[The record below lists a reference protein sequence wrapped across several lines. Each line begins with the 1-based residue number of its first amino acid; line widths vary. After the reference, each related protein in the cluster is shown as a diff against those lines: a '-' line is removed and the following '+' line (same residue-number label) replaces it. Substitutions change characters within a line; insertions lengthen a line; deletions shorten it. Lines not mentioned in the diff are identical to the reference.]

1 MAFRDEITL
10 RIKAGNGGNG
20 AVSFLRQKFQ
30 ARGGPDGGR
39 GGDGGDVYLVA
50 DENLNT
56 LSHLAHKPQIR
67 AQDGAPGGSNNMRG
81 KNGKDV
87 RVRVPMGT
95 IVRIQQ
101 KAVADLDRHGQ
112 ELLIAKGGIGGRG
125 NKSFATPVNQAPR
138 KAEPGTPGQEF
149 VVRLE
154 LKMIAD
160 VGVVGLPNAGKS
172 TLLSKISHARPRIAS
187 YPFTTLVPSLG
198 VVQVSPLQSFVV
210 ADLPGLIEGAH
221 KGVGLGVTF
230 LKHVERTRILLHL
243 VDVSDEALLPPDQ
256 AYAIIRKELESYSET
271 LARKREVVVANK
283 MDARGA
289 KKGLELL
296 QTVARDAIAVSA
308 AKGRGLRELIERLAG
323 ALGLT

>member
-1 MAFRDEITL
+1 MEFRDEITL

-56 LSHLAHKPQIR
+56 LSHLASKPQIR
-67 AQDGAPGGSNNMRG
+67 APDGTPGGPNNMRG
-81 KNGKDV
+81 KDGRDV
-87 RVRVPMGT
+87 RVRVPPGT
-95 IVRIQQ
+95 VVRIGG
-101 KAVADLDRHGQ
+101 KVVADLDRHGQ
-112 ELLIAKGGIGGRG
+112 EVLIARGGAGGRG

-138 KAEPGTPGQEF
+138 KAEPGAPGQEF
-149 VVRLE
+149 VVHLE

-160 VGVVGLPNAGKS
+160 VGIVGLPNAGKS
-172 TLLSKISHARPRIAS
+172 TLLSRISHARPRIAS
-187 YPFTTLVPSLG
+187 YPFTTLVPTLG
-198 VVQVSPLQSFVV
+198 VVQVDELKSFVV

-221 KGVGLGVTF
+221 RGVGLGVMF

-243 VDVSDEALLPPDQ
+243 VDVSDEALLPPDE
-256 AYAIIRKELESYSET
+256 AYAVVRGELESYSET

-283 MDARGA
+283 MDAKGARRG
-289 KKGLELL
+289 LRRL
-296 QTVARDAIAVSA
+296 QTVAGDVMAVSA
-308 AKGRGLRELIERLAG
+308 ASGRGLRELVRRLA
-323 ALGLT
+323 ATLGLT